1 MGETPLH
8 QDFVRCGHVV
18 ADAFG
23 RLIQRP
29 AASVGRSVAASSV
42 GHSADRGGALVVMAM
57 AIRVAAE
64 FVAPMMLSL
73 VLTLAV
79 VPLGAARTATRM
91 GGDASRRYGAGP
103 RWDAQQRPEQRVDK
117 RRLEELLPDEMA
129 DRVRGVLS
137 AILSASAKCS
147 CFWSRWCSSS
157 SPRSPDSQHGSRHC
171 VVAAEA
177 VERSRSVRY
186 LQSAPL
192 DRHRAVR
199 SHGRSAHCRAI
210 WLLGVP
216 LGALLA
222 VA

>member
-1 MGETPLH
+1 MGEARLH
-8 QDFVRCGHVV
+8 QHFVRCGHVV

-91 GGDASRRYGAGP
+91 GGDASRRYGAG
-103 RWDAQQRPEQRVDK
+103 
-117 RRLEELLPDEMA
+117 
-129 DRVRGVLS
+129 
-137 AILSASAKCS
+137 
-147 CFWSRWCSSS
+147 
-157 SPRSPDSQHGSRHC
+157 
-171 VVAAEA
+171 
-177 VERSRSVRY
+177 
-186 LQSAPL
+186 
-192 DRHRAVR
+192 
-199 SHGRSAHCRAI
+199 
-210 WLLGVP
+210 LGVMP
-216 LGALLA
+216 SNALSNESTNDVLKSFSRTRWPTGYA
-222 VA
+222 ACCLRY